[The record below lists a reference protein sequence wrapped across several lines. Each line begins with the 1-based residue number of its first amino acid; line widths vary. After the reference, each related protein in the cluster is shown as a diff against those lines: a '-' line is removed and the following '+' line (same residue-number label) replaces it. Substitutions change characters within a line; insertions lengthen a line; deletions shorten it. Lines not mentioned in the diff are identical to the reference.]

1 MQKHSPMS
9 TKDWLLYKYLML
21 ASNPGFSLTS
31 KPKPFVSS
39 YNQPCY
45 VVSSCLNKLDL
56 LFVFQDIKFGTWHIS
71 IMWMEQLYNPKGGRG
86 EKILNKLSRITRLV
100 TEN

>member
-21 ASNPGFSLTS
+21 ASNPGFLSHLS
-31 KPKPFVSS
+31 RNHLSPLIISHV
-39 YNQPCY
+39 Y

-56 LFVFQDIKFGTWHIS
+56 LHVFQDTKFRTWHIS
-71 IMWMEQLYNPKGGRG
+71 TMWMEQLHNQRG
-86 EKILNKLSRITRLV
+86 QGEDFFLMG
-100 TEN
+100 